1 MNVEG
6 SLPVRIIFE
15 RDTACY
21 RLLYQKKKKASVQL
35 SFDHFFEKVDKM
47 LSAWKSVTFG
57 TQLGVWRLEG

>member
-6 SLPVRIIFE
+6 SLPVSVTFE

-35 SFDHFFEKVDKM
+35 PFDHFFEKVGKM
-47 LSAWKSVTFG
+47 LLA
-57 TQLGVWRLEG
+57 

>member
-6 SLPVRIIFE
+6 SLQIHVIFE
-15 RDTACY
+15 RDTAFY

-47 LSAWKSVTFG
+47 LSA
-57 TQLGVWRLEG
+57 

>member
-47 LSAWKSVTFG
+47 LSA
-57 TQLGVWRLEG
+57 